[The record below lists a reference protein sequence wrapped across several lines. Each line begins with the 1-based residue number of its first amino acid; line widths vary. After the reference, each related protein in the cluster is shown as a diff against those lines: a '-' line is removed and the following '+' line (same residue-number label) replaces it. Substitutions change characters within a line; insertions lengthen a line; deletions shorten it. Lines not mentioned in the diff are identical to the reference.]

1 MFSILAA
8 GVVEPHPAR
17 AAAASLP
24 AVVDGG
30 VLVPEVEQ
38 AGGAAVHQPACGGM
52 WRVKQAVRD
61 GSAIGRGA
69 GQCGR
74 GSESG
79 SGARQCET
87 GSTRSVRFNTRD
99 GPSDESVALMMAQRW
114 AGLGSGQTVVQSSQL
129 QKKAWVKVVGS

>member
-1 MFSILAA
+1 MC
-8 GVVEPHPAR
+8 GAR
-17 AAAASLP
+17 
-24 AVVDGG
+24 G
-30 VLVPEVEQ
+30 
-38 AGGAAVHQPACGGM
+38 
-52 WRVKQAVRD
+52 
-61 GSAIGRGA
+61 GSAIGTG
-69 GQCGR
+69 GG
-74 GSESG
+74 GG